1 MDEYANRLLLNLTE
15 DASRSGKKSARASFA
30 NALEQLGYRSIFD
43 ILRTPKTSFLR
54 NLSRLSD
61 ANGELAYENARCYAT
76 QIARLYR
83 NELISTGRKPA
94 RLNRTGIR
102 SLVDIGPSFPNLFSE
117 NWDMFCKVGAIEAMD
132 SPVAYLSSLY
142 RFATEQLEGSST
154 DPTRILLEARRPDIK
169 NLMIDQDSTFKA
181 IPMLDIVNDVLE
193 SGVRAYV
200 DRDDSPD
207 KDKSIHELVARKKHP
222 FLFPYNFYHHQV
234 KLGLSEKKLTL
245 GELSHRISRKLPIY
259 GGSGSIEYG
268 TVRASSDNSQM
279 MLTGFGP
286 EQINI
291 LRDQAWPAPDATEGK
306 PLGEYFIEH
315 YGTKLAEPNPLTS
328 TKEFMA
334 KTGLC
339 ATELESLLAVKSQS
353 PIASKNALALVGSN
367 LSNQYGASFVNVG
380 PEGTLR
386 LIGTGTAG
394 KIDKATHD
402 SFDRLQRFI
411 RLQRWMNIP
420 WAELDSLV
428 IAIPRVESHGW
439 KEPLSKTVIR
449 GLGIFQYLHDARQI
463 EAEEFAA
470 IIDRIAIFST
480 EGKTPLFDK
489 TYNSRKLFDT
499 PLVLDNRKLTLP
511 LDPVS
516 HSLIAN
522 GLSMDATDPL
532 FTELL
537 QEAIAEHD
545 KMDNQFASLPY
556 RQVRIANMFGWSLK
570 DLRYVASTLG
580 GQDYLDRLKTQ
591 SIENVENRTQP
602 DIFDV
607 LMQCDWAATW
617 IAKHMGS
624 VSELQQILD
633 GNAEEFDSIVSI
645 DWFEEQQVRA
655 TAMAAQ
661 VGHEQDFGIPPLTFD
676 GAPTEAW
683 KTSIFTHF
691 LDTSKT
697 FIATSENI
705 QETVRAALGELAG
718 AQIGDIPWALHPDL
732 ERILELISSTFVSLH
747 AEQTNLIV
755 TMLSKIGIETQKPDE
770 TLQCVQATS
779 ASLLATALTNQGEFV
794 AQLKGIYTLTALES
808 KLNVGRSSFLAF
820 AAHPEWLDP
829 VLTGTLSVSLAS
841 VYLLDSFSRWI
852 KRTQHPQQS
861 FIDYLEM
868 ANAIIE
874 GPDHAI
880 QCAEA
885 LASLLDFPV
894 SEVLVACAEIEG
906 GIARCMADI
915 DWLLRVKDTGDASGL
930 SVTHLL
936 LATRLTPDSPSAD
949 WQTVGSAA
957 VAASLG

>member
-1 MDEYANRLLLNLTE
+1 MDEHANRLLLNLAK
-15 DASRSGKKSARASFA
+15 DASSTGKKSERASFA

-142 RFATEQLEGSST
+142 RFATGQLEGSST
-154 DPTRILLEARRPDIK
+154 NPTRILLEARRPDIK

-193 SGVRAYV
+193 SGIRAYI
-200 DRDDSPD
+200 DRDDSLD
-207 KDKSIHELVARKKHP
+207 KDKSIHELVTRKKHP

-286 EQINI
+286 EQISM

-306 PLGEYFIEH
+306 PLGEYFIEY

-380 PEGTLR
+380 PEGTLI
-386 LIGTGTAG
+386 LTGTGTAG
-394 KIDKATHD
+394 KIDNASHN
-402 SFDRLQRFI
+402 SFDRFQRFI

-428 IAIPRVESHGW
+428 IAIPRVESSEW
-439 KEPLSKTVIR
+439 LEPLSKTVIR

-489 TYNSRKLFDT
+489 IYNSRKLFDT
-499 PLVLDNRKLTLP
+499 PLVLDNRELTLP

-522 GLSMDATDPL
+522 GLSMEATDPL

-537 QEAIAEHD
+537 QEAIAAFE
-545 KMDNQFASLPY
+545 KMDNQFVSLPY

-570 DLRYVASTLG
+570 DLRYVARTLG

-591 SIENVENRTQP
+591 SIENVENRAQP

-617 IAKHMGS
+617 IDKNMGS

-633 GNAEEFDSIVSI
+633 GNAEEFARIVNT
-645 DWFEEQQVRA
+645 DWIAEQQVNVGA
-655 TAMAAQ
+655 LAARIER
-661 VGHEQDFGIPPLTFD
+661 EQNIDIPPLTFD
-676 GAPTEAW
+676 GAPAGAW
-683 KTSIFTHF
+683 KNSIFIHF
-691 LDTSKT
+691 LDPSMT
-697 FIATSENI
+697 FITTSENI
-705 QETVRAALGELAG
+705 QETVRVALGELTG
-718 AQIGDIPWALHPDL
+718 ALIGGIPWTEYSRL
-732 ERILELISSTFVSLH
+732 EEKLDLISSTFVSLH

-755 TMLSKIGIETQKPDE
+755 TMLSKIGIETLKPDE

-779 ASLLATALTNQGEFV
+779 ASLLATALADQAQFAE
-794 AQLKGIYTLTALES
+794 QLKGIYTLTALES

-852 KRTQHPQQS
+852 KRTRHPQQS

-868 ANAIIE
+868 ANAITDD
-874 GPDHAI
+874 PDHAI

-894 SEVLVACAEIEG
+894 SEVLVACAEVEG